1 VLIEEGG
8 GSCECGV
15 ALVEHR
21 RERLEAVRHAR
32 CHVECDG
39 DVVDRGAAGQ
49 PDRVVE
55 QDLVRSGLDK
65 GSAIRRGGRR
75 RSG

>member
-1 VLIEEGG
+1 LVKEGG
-8 GSCECGV
+8 GSRECVV

-21 RERLEAVRHAR
+21 RECLEAVRHSR

-55 QDLVRSGLDK
+55 QDLV
-65 GSAIRRGGRR
+65 
-75 RSG
+75 